1 MSTKIKPSGFTN
13 ETYDRLFKAI
23 FGRENQQ
30 SKQWRLELYN
40 ALRGTNYKDPDALEI
55 NTIENVIYL
64 TMRNDI
70 SFLVDSQMTLFEQQ
84 STYNPNMPLRGFMY
98 FSQLYQMHLTKTGKS
113 LHHSTLVKI
122 PYPKF
127 IVFYNGNKETP
138 DREYLRLSDA
148 FENKEKDGDFEW
160 TAELININPNHNKTL
175 QKKCKPLYD
184 YIRYV
189 ARIKRNKKKGL
200 QPQDAISEAV
210 DWAIKKKLLNGFF
223 KLQKEEVLAMS
234 LTEFNA
240 EEVTQEFIEEG
251 REMGRDE
258 KALEDAE
265 NLLKLNKLSTEEIAQ
280 TIGLPL
286 EQVLKLK
293 EQIAVLA

>member
-1 MSTKIKPSGFTN
+1 MPTKIKPSGFTN

-23 FGRENQQ
+23 FGRESPQ

-98 FSQLYQMHLTKTGKS
+98 FSQLCQMHITKTGKS

-127 IVFYNGNKETP
+127 IVFYNGSKETP
-138 DREYLRLSDA
+138 DREFLKLSDA

-160 TAELININPNHNKTL
+160 TAELIYINPNHNKTL
-175 QKKCKPLYD
+175 QKNCKPLYH
-184 YIRYV
+184 YVRYV

-200 QPQDAISEAV
+200 TPEDAISEAV

-265 NLLKLNKLSTEEIAQ
+265 NLLKLNKLSDEEIAQ

-293 EQIAVLA
+293 EKIVVLV